1 MSFIRGVTRTVL
13 SLSIGFT
20 LVTGALASTNE
31 PLDPELATGLT
42 QSKRAT
48 AKKFM
53 AATANPHAT
62 NAAYQVLEKGGSAVD
77 AIVAAQAMLT
87 LTEPQSSGIGGG
99 AFALYWDEK
108 QKQMTSFD
116 GRERAPMALQSDY
129 FTNKFGPKPKWIDAI
144 VGGGSVGAPGSIK
157 MLFTMHQRYGK
168 LPWSTLFDDT
178 IMLAEKG
185 FAVSP
190 RLAKLVGSRYN
201 FGLQKDPVAKGY
213 FFPDGKPVEEGQI
226 LVNKPLAKIL
236 KRIATEGP
244 KAFYEGENAQA
255 IVNKVNKH
263 KDNPGV
269 LSLMDLQQYY
279 PVERPPVCVAYHQN
293 KVCSMGPPSSG
304 GVTAMQILKQLEF
317 LNFSGLKPQSA
328 EAIHYFTQ
336 SSRLAFADR
345 NRYLADSDYVKV
357 PTQALLQAD
366 YLKQRSTLISNKDMG
381 KAKPGVPMPLL
392 AYHDDQSPE
401 LPSTSHLVIVDAQGN
416 GISMTTSIEFAFG
429 SGMMVNGYLLNNQ
442 LTDFSMVDKS
452 DGKWVANRI
461 QPGKRP
467 RSSMTP
473 VIALDKQNRLKLLVG
488 SPGGSRIIN
497 YVAYTMIGVFDWNM
511 DIQSA
516 IEMPR
521 VTNRNDYTALEK
533 NTEIAALSTALEAM
547 GHKVKVH
554 DLNSGIQG
562 IQILADGTL
571 VGGAD
576 PRREGKA
583 MGR

>member
-1 MSFIRGVTRTVL
+1 MSLICYIKRVAVAVTT
-13 SLSIGFT
+13 SLCVFSAAFAT
-20 LVTGALASTNE
+20 TE
-31 PLDPELATGLT
+31 PLDPELATGRNT
-42 QSKRAT
+42 SKRAVAST
-48 AKKFM
+48 FM

-62 NAAYQVLEKGGSAVD
+62 QAAYNILEKGGSAID
-77 AIVAAQAMLT
+77 AIIAAQAMLT

-99 AFALYWDEK
+99 AFILYWDAK
-108 QKQMTSFD
+108 AKALTSFD

-129 FTNKFGPKPKWIDAI
+129 FIKKFGPEPKWIDAV
-144 VGGGSVGAPGSIK
+144 VGGGSVGAPGAIK
-157 MLFTMHQRYGK
+157 TLYTMHQKYGK
-168 LPWSTLFDDT
+168 LPWSRLFDDV
-178 IMLAEKG
+178 IRLAEKG
-185 FAVSP
+185 FNVSP
-190 RLAKLVGSRYN
+190 RLAKLVASKYN
-201 FGLQKDPVAKGY
+201 FGIKKDPTAAAY
-213 FFPDGKPVEEGQI
+213 FFPNGQPVKEGEV
-226 LVNKPLAKIL
+226 LVNKPLAAIL
-236 KRIATEGP
+236 KNIAKHGP
-244 KAFYEGENAQA
+244 KAFYEGENANA
-255 IVNKVNKH
+255 IIQKVQGFKE
-263 KDNPGV
+263 NPGV

-279 PVERPPVCVAYHQN
+279 PVERAPVCVAYHEN

-304 GVTAMQILKQLEF
+304 GITAMQILKQLEF
-317 LNFSGLKPQSA
+317 LNFGEFAPQSA

-345 NRYLADSDYVKV
+345 NRYIADSDYVQV
-357 PTQALLQAD
+357 PIEGLLDTQ
-366 YLKQRSTLISNKDMG
+366 YLARRSKLIKATDSG
-381 KAKPGVPMPLL
+381 KAQPGNPAPQL
-392 AYHDDQSPE
+392 AYYDDQSPE
-401 LPSTSHLVIVDAQGN
+401 LPSTSHLVVVDANGN

-429 SGMMVNGYLLNNQ
+429 SGLMVNGYLLNNQ
-442 LTDFSMVDKS
+442 LTDFSLVDKK

-473 VIALDKQNRLKLLVG
+473 VIALDKANNLKLLIG

-497 YVAYTMIGVFDWNM
+497 YVAYSMVGVLDWGM

-533 NTEIAALSTALEAM
+533 GTEIEGYVEVLQKL

-554 DLNSGIQG
+554 DLNSGLQG
-562 IQILADGTL
+562 IQVLPDGTL